1 MHCEATSMTAIV
13 KVITP
18 FRGRLYAL
26 GHPYE
31 CYAVSVRANG
41 EVALTMPLH
50 GRTCGTKNLGNGT
63 FVNSVVVQHHPFV
76 LRSTDRRID
85 VACDYEEVQRKL
97 RGGKQVLEGYAVLIL
112 LP

>member
-50 GRTCGTKNLGNGT
+50 GRTCGTKICETELECRD
-63 FVNSVVVQHHPFV
+63 
-76 LRSTDRRID
+76 RSL
-85 VACDYEEVQRKL
+85 AKC
-97 RGGKQVLEGYAVLIL
+97 IL
-112 LP
+112 CRNVKRFSHETITTHSF

>member
-50 GRTCGTKNLGNGT
+50 GRTCGTKNL
-63 FVNSVVVQHHPFV
+63 VSDIIIEYII
-76 LRSTDRRID
+76 TDI
-85 VACDYEEVQRKL
+85 K
-97 RGGKQVLEGYAVLIL
+97 I
-112 LP
+112 

>member
-1 MHCEATSMTAIV
+1 MSEIENIYFFVSVQMHCEATSMTAIV

-50 GRTCGTKNLGNGT
+50 GRACGTKNL
-63 FVNSVVVQHHPFV
+63 VS
-76 LRSTDRRID
+76 
-85 VACDYEEVQRKL
+85 KL
-97 RGGKQVLEGYAVLIL
+97 CITNI
-112 LP
+112 